1 MQKAQRLI
9 WDARSLTSSSNSG
22 SIAWA
27 SAFSSA
33 TIASKPS
40 GNSADG
46 LSRRGGIFGLLV
58 TSVEALETL
67 TTQPCP
73 DVTSVQKLLTREA
86 LKSRSA
92 RSTNGPPADWQVY
105 AQKREKLPFI
115 PVHLVHLRGPAP
127 SGAM

>member
-92 RSTNGPPADWQVY
+92 RSTNG
-105 AQKREKLPFI
+105 RELPIRSWLHQQHSRHRF
-115 PVHLVHLRGPAP
+115 RA
-127 SGAM
+127 